1 MFWKLAVTTAA
12 LASSARAEIRPV
24 AMDPSIEVRA
34 VDVLERSYEDVANR
48 YLEKRQ
54 SMDVSAEWVPNS
66 AEVKVNADGTI
77 NMTAWEQ
84 ETSAACTVALSHLD
98 AASNPSG
105 TCICYNLPSLD
116 AKTGVFEADLR
127 LFKVSEP
134 RDAFSGIPPQ
144 NIQVGLSFN
153 GASVSPVSA
162 NRIAA
167 GVGSVRRDLSRDVSF
182 DVPWAALQ
190 KRGVQPLAL
199 QTYLFI
205 GQIDQSRM
213 VQPMTMSHLEA
224 LVMPTLTLTG
234 VNAAGQTVSTNV
246 SSNEASF
253 VTGVFSKEVI
263 RSDLAM
269 AQAAVDEVV
278 AGLKNGTVAFVLP
291 GVQLMVFP
299 IGLIITGTWLIIGL
313 AFYSFGTYERMGYA
327 DSYRRRRAVAGDTA
341 KRI

>member
-1 MFWKLAVTTAA
+1 MFWKVAVTTAA
-12 LASSARAEIRPV
+12 LASTACAEIRPL
-24 AMDPSIEVRA
+24 AMDPTIEVRA

-48 YLEKRQ
+48 YIEKRQ
-54 SMDVSAEWVPNS
+54 SMDINAEWVPN
-66 AEVKVNADGTI
+66 ALEVKVNADGSI
-77 NMTAWEQ
+77 NMTAWET
-84 ETSAACTVALSHLD
+84 ETSAACTSALSHLD

-127 LFKVSEP
+127 LFKVSDP
-134 RDAFSGIPPQ
+134 VGAFSGIPPQ

-162 NRIAA
+162 NKIAGTA
-167 GVGSVRRDLSRDVSF
+167 SVRRDMARDVTF
-182 DVPWAALQ
+182 EVPWTGLQ
-190 KRGVQPLAL
+190 KRVVTPQAL
-199 QTYLFI
+199 QSYLFV
-205 GQIDQSRM
+205 GQIDQARM
-213 VQPMTMSHLEA
+213 VAPMSMSQLES

-234 VNAAGQTVSTNV
+234 VNAAGQSVSTNV

-253 VTGVFSKEVI
+253 ITGVFSKEIV
-263 RSDLAM
+263 RSDVAM
-269 AQAAVDEVV
+269 AQAAVDDVV

-291 GVQLMVFP
+291 GVQLMIFP
-299 IGLIITGTWLIIGL
+299 VGLIVTGTWLLIGV
-313 AFYSFGTYERMGYA
+313 AFYGFGTYERIGYA

>member
-1 MFWKLAVTTAA
+1 MFWKVAVTTAA
-12 LASSARAEIRPV
+12 LASSACAEIRPL
-24 AMDPSIEVRA
+24 AMDPTIEVRA

-48 YLEKRQ
+48 YIEKRQ
-54 SMDVSAEWVPNS
+54 SMDINAEWVPN
-66 AEVKVNADGTI
+66 ALEVKVNADGSI
-77 NMTAWEQ
+77 NMTAWET
-84 ETSAACTVALSHLD
+84 ETSAACTSALSHLD

-127 LFKVSEP
+127 LFKVSDP
-134 RDAFSGIPPQ
+134 VGAFSGIPPQ

-162 NRIAA
+162 NKIAGTA
-167 GVGSVRRDLSRDVSF
+167 SKRVVT
-182 DVPWAALQ
+182 PQALQ
-190 KRGVQPLAL
+190 S
-199 QTYLFI
+199 YLFV
-205 GQIDQSRM
+205 GQIDQARM
-213 VQPMTMSHLEA
+213 VAPMSMSQLES

-234 VNAAGQTVSTNV
+234 VNAAGQSVSTNV

-253 VTGVFSKEVI
+253 ITGVFSKEIV
-263 RSDLAM
+263 RSDVAM
-269 AQAAVDEVV
+269 AQAAVDDVV

-291 GVQLMVFP
+291 GVQLMIFP
-299 IGLIITGTWLIIGL
+299 VGLIVTGTWLLIGV
-313 AFYSFGTYERMGYA
+313 AFYGFGTYERIGYA

>member
-1 MFWKLAVTTAA
+1 MFWKVAITTAA
-12 LASSARAEIRPV
+12 LASTACAEIRPLAV
-24 AMDPSIEVRA
+24 DQKIEVRA

-48 YLEKRQ
+48 YLEKRA
-54 SMDVSAEWVPNS
+54 SHDVNAEWVPPS
-66 AEVKVNADGTI
+66 EVEVKVNADGSI

-84 ETSAACTVALSHLD
+84 ETSKACSDALSHLD

-116 AKTGVFEADLR
+116 PKTGVFEADLR

-134 RDAFSGIPPQ
+134 NGAFSGIPPQ

-162 NRIAA
+162 NRIAGGA
-167 GVGSVRRDLSRDVSF
+167 TRRDLAKEMTFEVA
-182 DVPWAALQ
+182 WAGLQ
-190 KRGVQPLAL
+190 KRAVQPQAL
-199 QTYLFI
+199 QSYLFV

-213 VQPMTMSHLEA
+213 VAPMSMSQLEA

-234 VNAAGQTVSTNV
+234 VNAAGQSVSTNV

-253 VTGVFSKEVI
+253 ITGVFSKEVI
-263 RSDLAM
+263 RSDLSM
-269 AQAAVDEVV
+269 AQAAVDDVV

-299 IGLIITGTWLIIGL
+299 IGLIITSTWLVIGL
-313 AFYSFGTYERMGYA
+313 AFYGFGTYERIGYA
-327 DSYRRRRAVAGDTA
+327 ESYRRRRAVAGDTA